1 MKIFLKIF
9 FLLLFFNNIIAQN
22 NSIDSLRIVIN
33 STNSDTTKVN
43 SLNRFAEQMIRY
55 NLSSSLDSVELSI
68 LIANQSGYKLGLA
81 KALKIKAILFYYT
94 GKIDSSFILLDES
107 LNIYLKNDDLLNA
120 GRVYNNIG
128 ILLKNQGDINSSI
141 EKYLTAIDLF
151 EQVSEK
157 RDLVAAY
164 INLSNAYR
172 YQGNYQRALSVN
184 FDALNI
190 LDKIDNKKYSDSLKV
205 GHIYKTIANIYSVQ
219 KKYDQADSNYNI
231 ALEIYRILNSSQD
244 IADIYVNFGT
254 NAEEK
259 NDYVKIINYNRR
271 AINLY
276 TSASKIAVADI
287 NIANTYIDLMN
298 YDSAKVFIDDALEI
312 YQQPVN
318 DRGLALVEYTYG
330 RYYFFQNKNNE
341 AIDSLKKSLE
351 YATFNNDFEFISKVT
366 KVLFQAYKNV
376 GNFEKALEIHEQ
388 YKSAEDSIFNKNN
401 EQQLTEMALTY
412 DFEKE
417 KQQTELVHQA
427 EIKRQK
433 IVRNFSLIILL
444 VAILGLISLLSSL
457 RIKKRKNEELRL
469 KNNEI
474 MQQKEEIISQ
484 TEEIEAQNLEI
495 QLQRDLAVKRGNEL
509 LQKNN
514 DIEASIY
521 YAQRIQKAIL
531 PNLNLMED
539 YFSDWFVY
547 YKPRDIVSGD
557 FYWLFSKQQKI
568 YVVAADC
575 TGHGVPGAFMSM
587 LGISFFNQIVGQN
600 DEISANIMLNKLR
613 EMVIKLLKQDVNDYE
628 GSHDGMDLSLI
639 IFDKSS
645 NSVEFSGAYNPIYIV
660 SETAPG
666 NIENVNSR
674 IFELPENNKKIYE
687 LKVDRMPIGVFM
699 TEQKQFN
706 KFSVQLLEGDKI
718 YMFSDGYPDLFSREQ
733 NKKFTTK
740 RFKEL
745 LLSTADLTM
754 NAQLN
759 MIEDNYKSWV
769 GKEKQ
774 IDDILLIGMQI

>member
-1 MKIFLKIF
+1 MKILFKIF
-9 FLLLFFNNIIAQN
+9 FFLLIFNNIIAQN
-22 NSIDSLRIVIN
+22 NSIDSLKKVIN
-33 STNSDTTKVN
+33 STTSDTTKVN
-43 SLNRFAEQMIRY
+43 TLNKFAEQMIRY
-55 NLSSSLDSVELSI
+55 NLSSSFDSIELSI
-68 LIANQSGYKLGLA
+68 LIANQTSYELGLA

-94 GKIDSSFILLDES
+94 GEIDSSFILLDES
-107 LNIYLKNDDLLNA
+107 LNIYLEHEDLLNA

-128 ILLKNQGDINSSI
+128 ILLKNQGDINNSI
-141 EKYLTAIDLF
+141 EKYLTAINLF
-151 EQVSEK
+151 IQVKEK
-157 RDLVAAY
+157 RDLIAAY

-184 FDALNI
+184 FDALSI
-190 LDKIDNKKYSDSLKV
+190 LDQIDNKKYSDSLKI

-231 ALEIYRILNSSQD
+231 ALDIYRILNSSQD

-259 NDYVKIINYNRR
+259 NDYIKIINFNRR

-287 NIANTYIDLMN
+287 NIANSYIDLMN
-298 YDSAKVFIDDALEI
+298 FDSAKIFIDDALEI

-318 DRGLALVEYTYG
+318 DRGLALVEYSYG
-330 RYYFFQNKNNE
+330 RYYFFQNKHNE
-341 AIDSLKKSLE
+341 AIDNLIKSLE
-351 YATFNNDFEFISKVT
+351 YASVNNDYEFISKVT
-366 KVLFQAYKNV
+366 KVLYQAYKNV

-417 KQQTELVHQA
+417 KQQTELVHLA

-444 VAILGLISLLSSL
+444 IAILGLISLFSAL
-457 RIKKRKNEELRL
+457 RTKKRKNEELRL

-484 TEEIEAQNLEI
+484 NEEIEAQKREI
-495 QLQRDLAVKRGNEL
+495 ELQRDLAVDRGNEL
-509 LQKNN
+509 QQKNN
-514 DIEASIY
+514 DIEASIQ
-521 YAQRIQKAIL
+521 YAQRIQRAIL
-531 PNLNLMED
+531 PNKFLLSD
-539 YFSDWFVY
+539 FYKDWFVY

-557 FYWLFSKQQKI
+557 FYWFFAKQNKI
-568 YVVAADC
+568 FVVAADC

-587 LGISFFNQIVGQN
+587 LGVSFFNQIVTQN
-600 DEISANIMLNKLR
+600 DEISSDNMLNILR

-639 IFDKSS
+639 IFDKVTKI
-645 NSVEFSGAYNPIYIV
+645 VEFSGAYNSLYII
-660 SETAPG
+660 SDNEPL
-666 NIENVNSR
+666 NLENVNSR
-674 IFELPENNKKIYE
+674 IFELPDNDKKIYE

-699 TEQKQFN
+699 TEQKQFQ
-706 KFSVQLLEGDKI
+706 KYTVQLLDGDKI
-718 YMFSDGYPDLFSREQ
+718 YMFSDGYPDLYSREQ
-733 NKKFTTK
+733 NKKFTTQ

-745 LLSTADLTM
+745 LLSSANLDM
-754 NAQLN
+754 KNQLN
-759 MIEDNYKSWV
+759 LIEDNYNNWV

-774 IDDILLIGMQI
+774 IDDILIIGLQI